1 MENQICKKV
10 ASMLS
15 LYIENKLDDE
25 EKFFVENH
33 FINCVS
39 CYQKYLEMKKI
50 VNNLHLEYKKL
61 LDEFEKIESNQN
73 FSIREYETFYN
84 NISPYIDDELNYDE
98 SIQFR
103 KYILKSKSA
112 RTDLANAYKL
122 KNNIKRSIAKLKDS
136 SNINFSKRILK
147 KLKEENRNTFDI
159 IYQRAAIILGFTLS
173 TIIIIGV
180 YVSFNYIQ
188 EAFTQNGNKQVFQT
202 IDFPKEK
209 DWIEFTYDKNNK
221 ALLTQK

>member
-112 RTDLANAYKL
+112 RTELANAYKL

-147 KLKEENRNTFDI
+147 KLKEENKNTFDI

>member
-33 FINCVS
+33 FVNCVS

-112 RTDLANAYKL
+112 RTELANAYKL

>member
-112 RTDLANAYKL
+112 RTELANAYKL

>member
-1 MENQICKKV
+1 
-10 ASMLS
+10 MLS

-33 FINCVS
+33 FVNCVS